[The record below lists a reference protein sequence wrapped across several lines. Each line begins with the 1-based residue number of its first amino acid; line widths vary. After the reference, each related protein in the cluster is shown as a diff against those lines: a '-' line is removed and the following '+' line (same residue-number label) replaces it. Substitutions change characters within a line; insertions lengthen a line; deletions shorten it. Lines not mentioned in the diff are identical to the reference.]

1 MKLWGGRFSKA
12 TDELVQQFNS
22 SIDIDKRLY
31 KEDIEASLAWANA
44 LQTTGILSKNE
55 LQSITSG
62 LNQIKTEF
70 VEKKF
75 IFAQKDEDIHTAVE
89 RRLTE
94 LIGETAGKLH
104 TGRSR
109 NDQVTTDFRIWVLN
123 ACSILIKNIIELQ
136 KELISNASEN
146 LNTPMPGYTHLQLAQ
161 PITWGLWILS
171 HFWPLQ
177 RDIERLQQTQER
189 TSKIPLGS
197 AALAGTS
204 LNINRQKIAKQLN
217 FNEVSENSLDAVSD
231 RDFAAEFLFCTSLIG
246 IHLSRLSEQLIL
258 YSSAEFSFVIL
269 DDAYTTGSSLMPQKK
284 NPDTLEL
291 TRGKSGRLI
300 GNLTSL
306 LTTLKGLPSAYDKDL
321 QEDKEPVFDSFD
333 TLNITLPVM
342 SGLISS
348 LQINTSKMSANISP
362 SLAATDIAD
371 YLVDKNIP
379 FRMAHNLVGKLVSLS
394 EQLQKPL
401 NDLSEIEMQT
411 ISKHFNL
418 DIKKLFDVKTQLER
432 RNVTGATS
440 RIALQEQLDKANI
453 IVSQNADHISP
464 E

>member
-1 MKLWGGRFSKA
+1 
-12 TDELVQQFNS
+12 
-22 SIDIDKRLY
+22 
-31 KEDIEASLAWANA
+31 
-44 LQTTGILSKNE
+44 
-55 LQSITSG
+55 
-62 LNQIKTEF
+62 
-70 VEKKF
+70 
-75 IFAQKDEDIHTAVE
+75 
-89 RRLTE
+89 
-94 LIGETAGKLH
+94 
-104 TGRSR
+104 
-109 NDQVTTDFRIWVLN
+109 
-123 ACSILIKNIIELQ
+123 
-136 KELISNASEN
+136 
-146 LNTPMPGYTHLQLAQ
+146 
-161 PITWGLWILS
+161 
-171 HFWPLQ
+171 
-177 RDIERLQQTQER
+177 
-189 TSKIPLGS
+189 
-197 AALAGTS
+197 
-204 LNINRQKIAKQLN
+204 
-217 FNEVSENSLDAVSD
+217 
-231 RDFAAEFLFCTSLIG
+231 
-246 IHLSRLSEQLIL
+246 
-258 YSSAEFSFVIL
+258 
-269 DDAYTTGSSLMPQKK
+269 MPQKK

-379 FRMAHNLVGKLVSLS
+379 FRRAHNLVGKLVSLS

-440 RIALQEQLDKANI
+440 TIALQEQLDKANI
-453 IVSQNADHISP
+453 IVSQNDDRISP

>member
-1 MKLWGGRFSKA
+1 M
-12 TDELVQQFNS
+12 
-22 SIDIDKRLY
+22 
-31 KEDIEASLAWANA
+31 
-44 LQTTGILSKNE
+44 
-55 LQSITSG
+55 
-62 LNQIKTEF
+62 
-70 VEKKF
+70 
-75 IFAQKDEDIHTAVE
+75 
-89 RRLTE
+89 
-94 LIGETAGKLH
+94 
-104 TGRSR
+104 
-109 NDQVTTDFRIWVLN
+109 
-123 ACSILIKNIIELQ
+123 
-136 KELISNASEN
+136 
-146 LNTPMPGYTHLQLAQ
+146 
-161 PITWGLWILS
+161 
-171 HFWPLQ
+171 
-177 RDIERLQQTQER
+177 
-189 TSKIPLGS
+189 
-197 AALAGTS
+197 AGTS
-204 LNINRQKIAKQLN
+204 LNIKRQKIAKQLN

-258 YSSAEFSFVIL
+258 YSSEEFSFVIL

-379 FRMAHNLVGKLVSLS
+379 FRRAHNLVGKLASLS

-440 RIALQEQLDKANI
+440 TIALQEQLDKANI
-453 IVSQNADHISP
+453 IVSQNDDRISP

>member
-12 TDELVQQFNS
+12 TNELVQQFNS

-44 LQTTGILSKNE
+44 LQTTGTLSKDE

-75 IFAQKDEDIHTAVE
+75 VFAQKDEDIHTAVE

-109 NDQVTTDFRIWVLN
+109 NDQVTTDFRLWVLN

-189 TSKIPLGS
+189 TSKLPLGS

-204 LNINRQKIAKQLN
+204 LNIKRQKIAKQLN

-231 RDFAAEFLFCTSLIG
+231 RDFAA
-246 IHLSRLSEQLIL
+246 
-258 YSSAEFSFVIL
+258 
-269 DDAYTTGSSLMPQKK
+269 
-284 NPDTLEL
+284 
-291 TRGKSGRLI
+291 
-300 GNLTSL
+300 
-306 LTTLKGLPSAYDKDL
+306 
-321 QEDKEPVFDSFD
+321 
-333 TLNITLPVM
+333 
-342 SGLISS
+342 
-348 LQINTSKMSANISP
+348 
-362 SLAATDIAD
+362 
-371 YLVDKNIP
+371 
-379 FRMAHNLVGKLVSLS
+379 
-394 EQLQKPL
+394 
-401 NDLSEIEMQT
+401 
-411 ISKHFNL
+411 
-418 DIKKLFDVKTQLER
+418 
-432 RNVTGATS
+432 
-440 RIALQEQLDKANI
+440 
-453 IVSQNADHISP
+453 
-464 E
+464 